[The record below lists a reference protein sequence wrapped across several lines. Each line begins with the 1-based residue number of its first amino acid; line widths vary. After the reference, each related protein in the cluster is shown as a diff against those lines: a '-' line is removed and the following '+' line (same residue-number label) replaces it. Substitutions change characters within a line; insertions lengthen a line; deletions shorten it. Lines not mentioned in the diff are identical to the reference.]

1 MLHLNNKQTLKNV
14 MYKEKRTGNVVE
26 PYAMNWDPFLEDIA
40 MGDTTRP
47 SFVIAGGG
55 KSVPYDPPKF
65 PMALSKK
72 EREGNRVRL
81 LEKREKE
88 HRERESAMKAKA
100 DRIAEARSVKVS
112 QPENVQQDL
121 APQVLESLALSSLAS
136 LSQVDLPLSDVESEE
151 EDEDP
156 PQTLPLVGNNLSVLD
171 ELELSELGT
180 PALVVPIPVVQSE
193 VSLSD
198 VSVQVETEVPRF
210 RPRKDV
216 QAVVPPVKTSIQVG
230 TILEMHKLPSGEYIP
245 VTRASV
251 RYFCRTSEDYRLAF
265 NAAGWDI
272 KSLQRKLKSSGVEI
286 AAKIEW
292 RQVLK
297 PVTWNATWEGDAVTG
312 GALDIQYCSDAE
324 MYLQEYLSKV
334 KGFEKADIEVF
345 LQCDLNFRE
354 QFLAWLPLETHI
366 PRNILRRLET
376 LSDPKY
382 LPKAVATELR
392 EMWTC
397 GQEVNQTSV
406 YETCIALPRFKTLWD
421 RVVACSGD
429 VRKATE
435 SFRSSIRAYH

>member
-72 EREGNRVRL
+72 EREGNRVCL

-180 PALVVPIPVVQSE
+180 PALVVPIPVEQSE

-198 VSVQVETEVPRF
+198 VSVEVETEVLRF
-210 RPRKDV
+210 RPC
-216 QAVVPPVKTSIQVG
+216 
-230 TILEMHKLPSGEYIP
+230 
-245 VTRASV
+245 
-251 RYFCRTSEDYRLAF
+251 F
-265 NAAGWDI
+265 
-272 KSLQRKLKSSGVEI
+272 
-286 AAKIEW
+286 
-292 RQVLK
+292 
-297 PVTWNATWEGDAVTG
+297 
-312 GALDIQYCSDAE
+312 
-324 MYLQEYLSKV
+324 
-334 KGFEKADIEVF
+334 
-345 LQCDLNFRE
+345 
-354 QFLAWLPLETHI
+354 
-366 PRNILRRLET
+366 
-376 LSDPKY
+376 
-382 LPKAVATELR
+382 
-392 EMWTC
+392 
-397 GQEVNQTSV
+397 
-406 YETCIALPRFKTLWD
+406 
-421 RVVACSGD
+421 
-429 VRKATE
+429 
-435 SFRSSIRAYH
+435 